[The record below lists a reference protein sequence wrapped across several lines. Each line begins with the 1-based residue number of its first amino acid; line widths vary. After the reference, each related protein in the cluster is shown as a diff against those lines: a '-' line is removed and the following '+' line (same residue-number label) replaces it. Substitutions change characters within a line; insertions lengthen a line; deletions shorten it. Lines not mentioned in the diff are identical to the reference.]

1 MSFDESGD
9 TVLFAFLDPGEA
21 SALSLFLRS
30 RRQEAWHDCDGIWI
44 VVAEVKPVAGDLAI
58 LLRDVE
64 DWLSRRD
71 LRELRFSVDGCWYV
85 LRAARVAA
93 AASAA

>member
-1 MSFDESGD
+1 MSESTD

-21 SALSLFLRS
+21 SALSLHLRS

-44 VVAEVKPVAGDLAI
+44 VCAELKALDGDLAI

-64 DWLSRRD
+64 EWMGRRT

-85 LRAARVAA
+85 LRAAPVEVAA
-93 AASAA
+93 AAA

>member
-1 MSFDESGD
+1 MDESTE

-21 SALSLFLRS
+21 SALSLHLRS

-44 VVAEVKPVAGDLAI
+44 VAAELKSHAGDLAI

-64 DWLSRRD
+64 EWLSRRD

-85 LRAARVAA
+85 LRATAVET
-93 AASAA
+93 ASAA

>member
-1 MSFDESGD
+1 MSESTD
-9 TVLFAFLDPGEA
+9 TVLFAFFDPGAA
-21 SALSLFLRS
+21 SALSLHLRS

-44 VVAEVKPVAGDLAI
+44 VCAELKALAGDLAI

-64 DWLSRRD
+64 EWMGRRT

-85 LRAARVAA
+85 LRATAVAT
-93 AASAA
+93 ASAA